1 MYIYIYVNKFQVV
14 QVHQNTV
21 DSYLEGIILATI
33 DSSATDQA
41 SAEIMQKADQIN
53 ELAYEIEERYFC
65 S

>member
-1 MYIYIYVNKFQVV
+1 MV

-33 DSSATDQA
+33 DSSATDHA